1 MVISVTKKFV
11 PVIVRFD
18 EEGHCR
24 PLVIEFDESH
34 KYMIDEILDVK
45 RRACQEVGGVG
56 VRYTCRILGKETYLW
71 EEKGKWFVVA
81 KV

>member
-1 MVISVTKKFV
+1 MTKKFV

-24 PLVIEFDESH
+24 PLIIEFDDFH
-34 KYMIDEILDVK
+34 KYMIDEIIDVK

-56 VRYTCRILGKETYLW
+56 IRYTCRILGKETYLW

-81 KV
+81 KA

>member
-24 PLVIEFDESH
+24 PLIIEFDDFH
-34 KYMIDEILDVK
+34 KYMIDEIIDVK

-56 VRYTCRILGKETYLW
+56 IRYTCRILGKETYLW

-81 KV
+81 KA